1 MDSNLEKT
9 CELIYKLAREVN
21 QELHYQFH
29 GNMEEQYQS
38 ALSSELKKKKI
49 SYHSETV
56 IELHYKGFPIKE
68 IEADYVLLPGG
79 PNKFDKN
86 IVIEVKHPTNMG
98 LAKNRL
104 QLFTYLHSGPT
115 NNNPLT
121 KNLRY
126 GILLIWPS
134 QTNPKMSEDGRFAL
148 LSNPVPE
155 PTMEIWR
162 STNTTSRNKFEL
174 LKSWGPK

>member
-1 MDSNLEKT
+1 
-9 CELIYKLAREVN
+9 
-21 QELHYQFH
+21 
-29 GNMEEQYQS
+29 
-38 ALSSELKKKKI
+38 
-49 SYHSETV
+49 
-56 IELHYKGFPIKE
+56 
-68 IEADYVLLPGG
+68 
-79 PNKFDKN
+79 
-86 IVIEVKHPTNMG
+86 MG

-162 STNTTSRNKFEL
+162 STNATSRNKFEL